1 MINHGLEQSDRII
14 IDKPNLTDGYMIRS
28 IYGHVE
34 RGAAIEEVWAKE
46 PEGKIRLL
54 YEKKQATAVRQM
66 PVCNESVVIS
76 YGIVTTNI

>member
-1 MINHGLEQSDRII
+1 MINDGLKQSDRII

-34 RGAAIEEVWAKE
+34 RGAAIEEVWVKE

-54 YEKKQATAVRQM
+54 YEKNRQL
-66 PVCNESVVIS
+66 P
-76 YGIVTTNI
+76 